1 MANRILVTG
10 ATGFLGAHVVHTLL
24 DEGDE
29 VRALVRAGKPRNHVR
44 KIGVELVE
52 GDLLDEES
60 LERACC
66 DVDGLVHCAALV
78 GYWSRQNSI
87 QRQVNVDAVTT
98 LYRAAHRNGVQRIV
112 HVSSVTAVGSN
123 TTGEILDEETLWDPT
138 ASQVHYTLTKRE
150 GEERALAAAWGGLP
164 IVVVNPSTIFGPRL
178 DGRGPSA
185 LFRGLERGRLPWI
198 PPGGISVTDVCDV
211 ATAIVSALRHGRPG
225 ERYLLAGHNLTWE
238 QLYRAI
244 ADEIG
249 GRVPQQKLTQRRLRL
264 LAVATGF
271 LDRLHLARP
280 PRTPEVFRSYGMYS
294 WFRSDKA
301 VRELAYATRPL
312 SRILRHA
319 TGRTREEP
327 AQRPSIQAR

>member
-1 MANRILVTG
+1 MPDRILVTG

-24 DEGDE
+24 DEGAE
-29 VRALVRAGKPRNHVR
+29 VRALFRAGKPRNHVR

-60 LERACC
+60 LERACRG
-66 DVDGLVHCAALV
+66 VDGLVHCAAHI
-78 GYWSRQNSI
+78 GYWSRQDSI

-98 LYRAAHRNGVQRIV
+98 LYRAAQRSGVRRIV
-112 HVSSVTAVGSN
+112 HVSSAAAVGAN
-123 TTGEILDEETLWDPT
+123 TTGEVLDEETLWDPELP
-138 ASQVHYTLTKRE
+138 QVHYAITKRQ
-150 GEERALAAAWGGLP
+150 GEERALAAAFGGMP

-211 ATAIVSALRHGRPG
+211 ATAIVSALSHGRPG
-225 ERYLLAGHNLTWE
+225 ERYVLAGHNLTWE

-249 GRVPQQKLTQRRLRL
+249 GRVPAQKLTQRRLHVL
-264 LAVATGF
+264 VFVASL
-271 LDRLHLARP
+271 LDRARLARP

-301 VRELAYATRPL
+301 VRELAYAVRPL
-312 SRILRHA
+312 PRILRHA
-319 TGRTREEP
+319 AGRTRAEP
-327 AQRPSIQAR
+327 AQRPSIQVR